1 MPVRRK
7 VVLWSVLTP
16 VALIALLVVVILTFD
31 WNRIKPW
38 LNDRVSE
45 AIGRPFAI
53 NGDLTVTWRRGEG
66 EQGWRT
72 LVPWPRLSAR
82 DITVGNPDW
91 AAQPHMATV
100 RELIFVLRPLP
111 LLANEIAVPT
121 IVIDSPA
128 VWLER
133 LADSRNNWTFDTG
146 PKKNGTSK
154 WQLDVGE
161 VVLAR
166 GNLALTDQLK
176 KISLQAELDT
186 IGNAPLYDKA
196 RDGAL
201 VEPQASAVPP
211 GPPGSAAQADSAP
224 RAGGPASAAPANGGD
239 GRYGVRWKA
248 TGRYNEATINASGKA
263 GTVLSLRN
271 TDVPFPIQADVR
283 VGTTRAQIE
292 GTVTNPA
299 HLAALDV
306 HLTLAGDSMARLYA
320 LTGVVLPSTPP
331 YQTRGRLM
339 ATLRKEGSIYE
350 YQKFTGRVGGSDL
363 SGTLTFTKRD
373 PRPLLAG
380 NLVSNQLRFVDLAP
394 LIGAD
399 AKPGRPAKDSPV
411 AQPADK
417 ALPVAPFRTE
427 RWDEI
432 DADVHFTGK
441 RIIRD
446 AELPITDL
454 VTHLKLQDG
463 VLLLDPLNF
472 GVAGGNLVST
482 VRLDGKREPMGAM
495 VDLKARRMKLKQL
508 FPTIDLMRASIG
520 ELNGSAKLS
529 ATGNSV
535 AALLGSSN
543 GEARLLVENGTV
555 SKFLLEAIGL
565 NVGSLVVSK
574 LFGDKPV
581 QINCGVSDF
590 AMTDGVAR
598 ARTFVLDTQD
608 AVIETTGGIDLR
620 SERLALT
627 IHPDSKGLRVFSLRS
642 PLYVGGTMKNP
653 RVSPDIGVLALRA
666 GGALSLALL
675 APVATAVLPLLDLS
689 PGGDDTQCAKL
700 LAELRKRPTAP
711 PPGKTYKDP
720 KAAAAPADATGAT
733 DTSRSGAE
741 ATARRPGQPAAEA
754 RAGKPPAAS
763 RQEPARPAAQRPPQ
777 RPANERAPQR
787 PGNDRSF
794 YQGG

>member
-66 EQGWRT
+66 ERGWRT

-133 LADSRNNWTFDTG
+133 LADSRNNWTFETG
-146 PKKNGTSK
+146 PKKGTSK

-211 GPPGSAAQADSAP
+211 GPPGSAAQAASAP
-224 RAGGPASAAPANGGD
+224 RADGPASAPPASSAD

-306 HLTLAGDSMARLYA
+306 HLTLAGDSMAKLYA

-350 YQKFTGRVGGSDL
+350 YQKFSGRVGGSDL
-363 SGTLTFTKRD
+363 SGTLTFTKRE

-482 VRLDGKREPMGAM
+482 IRLDGKREPMGAM

-565 NVGSLVVSK
+565 NVGSLVISK

-590 AMTDGVAR
+590 ALTDGVAR
-598 ARTFVLDTQD
+598 ARTFVLDTHD

-642 PLYVGGTMKNP
+642 PLYVGGTMKHP

-689 PGGDDTQCAKL
+689 PGGDDTQCARL

-711 PPGKTYKDP
+711 PPGKTYQDP
-720 KAAAAPADATGAT
+720 KAAAAAAAPAEPAGAAGTGRPGAAAS
-733 DTSRSGAE
+733 SRPGAPAAAAARPGKPA
-741 ATARRPGQPAAEA
+741 ATAPREQPRPP
-754 RAGKPPAAS
+754 
-763 RQEPARPAAQRPPQ
+763 AQRPAQ
-777 RPANERAPQR
+777 RPA
-787 PGNDRSF
+787 NDRSF

>member
-31 WNRIKPW
+31 WNRLKPW

-45 AIGRPFAI
+45 AISRPFAI
-53 NGDLTVTWRRGEG
+53 NGDLTVTWRHGEG
-66 EQGWRT
+66 EKGWHT

-82 DITVGNPDW
+82 DITIGNPDW
-91 AAQPHMATV
+91 AKQPSIATV
-100 RELIFVLRPLP
+100 RELIFVLRPVP
-111 LLANEIAVPT
+111 LLTHQIAVPT

-133 LADSRNNWTFDTG
+133 LPDARNNWTFEFG
-146 PKKNGTSK
+146 PKQGTSE
-154 WQLDVGE
+154 WELDIGE

-166 GNLALTDQLK
+166 GNLTLSDQLE
-176 KISLQAELDT
+176 KIELQAELDT
-186 IGNAPLYDKA
+186 IGERPLYDKA

-201 VEPQASAVPP
+201 VTPEAPAVAPGPPASAV
-211 GPPGSAAQADSAP
+211 AASAP
-224 RAGGPASAAPANGGD
+224 GASGPPASATAAN

-248 TGRYNEATINASGKA
+248 TGRYNDATINASGKA

-271 TDVPFPIQADVR
+271 TNTPFPIQADVR
-283 VGTTRAQIE
+283 VGTTRAVIE

-331 YQTRGRLM
+331 YETRGRLM
-339 ATLRKEGSIYE
+339 ATLRKQGSVYE

-411 AQPADK
+411 AQPSDK

-432 DADVHFTGK
+432 DADVRFTGK

-446 AELPITDL
+446 ADLPVTDL
-454 VTHLKLQDG
+454 VTHLKLEDG

-482 VRLDGKREPMGAM
+482 MRLDGKREPMGAM
-495 VDLKARRMKLKQL
+495 VDMTARHMKLKQL
-508 FPTIDLMRASIG
+508 FPTFDLMRASIG

-535 AALLGSSN
+535 AALMASSN
-543 GEARLLVENGTV
+543 GEAKLLVENGTV
-555 SKFLLEAIGL
+555 SKFLLEAMGL
-565 NVGSLVVSK
+565 NVGSVVIRK
-574 LFGDKPV
+574 LFGDRPV
-581 QINCGVSDF
+581 RINCGVSDF
-590 AMTDGVAR
+590 AFTNGIAR
-598 ARTFVLDTQD
+598 ARTFVLDTDD

-620 SERLALT
+620 NEKLALT
-627 IHPDSKGLRVFSLRS
+627 IHPDSKGVRVFSLRS
-642 PLYVGGTMKNP
+642 PLYVGGTMKKP
-653 RVSPDIGVLALRA
+653 SVSPDIGVLALRA

-675 APVATAVLPLLDLS
+675 APVATAVLPLVDLS
-689 PGGDDTQCAKL
+689 PGGEDNLCATL
-700 LAELRKRPTAP
+700 LADLRKRPVAP

-720 KAAAAPADATGAT
+720 GTGK
-733 DTSRSGAE
+733 SGMV
-741 ATARRPGQPAAEA
+741 
-754 RAGKPPAAS
+754 AGKPIPKETPGTAAQADAQTRQPARPGERDERKPAPA
-763 RQEPARPAAQRPPQ
+763 PARPA
-777 RPANERAPQR
+777 
-787 PGNDRSF
+787 NDAL
-794 YQGG
+794 YKGG

>member
-16 VALIALLVVVILTFD
+16 VALIALLVIVILTFD

-66 EQGWRT
+66 EKGWRT

-91 AAQPHMATV
+91 AAQPNMATV

-133 LADSRNNWTFDTG
+133 LADSRNNWTFETG
-146 PKKNGTSK
+146 PKKGTSK
-154 WQLDVGE
+154 WHLDIGE

-201 VEPQASAVPP
+201 IEPQASAVPP
-211 GPPGSAAQADSAP
+211 GPPASAPQAASSP

-248 TGRYNEATINASGKA
+248 TGRYNDATINANGRA

-283 VGTTRAQIE
+283 VGSTRAQIE

-306 HLTLAGDSMARLYA
+306 HLTLAGDSMAKLYA

-363 SGTLTFTKRD
+363 SGTLTFTKRE

-399 AKPGRPAKDSPV
+399 AEPGRPAKDSPV

-446 AELPITDL
+446 ADLPITDL

-495 VDLKARRMKLKQL
+495 VDMTARRMKLKQL
-508 FPTIDLMRASIG
+508 FPTVDLMRASIG

-565 NVGSLVVSK
+565 NVGSVVVSK

-598 ARTFVLDTQD
+598 ARTFVLDTHD

-627 IHPDSKGLRVFSLRS
+627 IHPDSKGLRIFSLRS
-642 PLYVGGTMKNP
+642 PLYVGGTMKHP

-675 APVATAVLPLLDLS
+675 APVATAVQPLLDIS
-689 PGGDDTQCAKL
+689 PGGDDSQCARL
-700 LAELRKRPTAP
+700 LADLRKRPTAP
-711 PPGKTYKDP
+711 PPGKTYQDP
-720 KAAAAPADATGAT
+720 KAAAAPADTRGA
-733 DTSRSGAE
+733 
-741 ATARRPGQPAAEA
+741 AA
-754 RAGKPPAAS
+754 AAS
-763 RQEPARPAAQRPPQ
+763 RPGAPAAAAGTGKPATTGQREPTRPAGQRPPQ
-777 RPANERAPQR
+777 RPAN
-787 PGNDRSF
+787 DRSF

>member
-66 EQGWRT
+66 EKGWRT

-91 AAQPHMATV
+91 AAQPNMATV

-146 PKKNGTSK
+146 PKEGTSK

-211 GPPGSAAQADSAP
+211 GPPGSAAQAAPAP

-446 AELPITDL
+446 ADLPITDL

-495 VDLKARRMKLKQL
+495 VDLTARRMKLKQL
-508 FPTIDLMRASIG
+508 FPTFDLMRASIG

-627 IHPDSKGLRVFSLRS
+627 IHPDSKGLRIFSLRS

-675 APVATAVLPLLDLS
+675 APVATAVLPLIDLS
-689 PGGDDTQCAKL
+689 PGGEDTQCARL

-720 KAAAAPADATGAT
+720 KAAEAPAGGGAAATASRPAAPA
-733 DTSRSGAE
+733 
-741 ATARRPGQPAAEA
+741 ATAARPGKPAAA
-754 RAGKPPAAS
+754 PRDPP
-763 RQEPARPAAQRPPQ
+763 RPASPPQ
-777 RPANERAPQR
+777 RPA
-787 PGNDRSF
+787 NDRSF

>member
-16 VALIALLVVVILTFD
+16 IALIALLVVVILTFD

-66 EQGWRT
+66 EKGWRT

-91 AAQPHMATV
+91 AAQPNMATV

-146 PKKNGTSK
+146 PKEGTSK
-154 WQLDVGE
+154 WQLDIGE

-201 VEPQASAVPP
+201 VGPQASAVPP
-211 GPPGSAAQADSAP
+211 GPPGSAAQAASAP
-224 RAGGPASAAPANGGD
+224 PAGSPASAAPANGAD

-283 VGTTRAQIE
+283 VGSTRAQIE

-306 HLTLAGDSMARLYA
+306 HLTLAGDSMAKLYA

-446 AELPITDL
+446 VELPITDL

-482 VRLDGKREPMGAM
+482 LRLDGKREPMGAM
-495 VDLKARRMKLKQL
+495 IDLKARRMKLKQL

-627 IHPDSKGLRVFSLRS
+627 IHPDSKGLRIFSLRS
-642 PLYVGGTMKNP
+642 PLYVGGTMKDP

-675 APVATAVLPLLDLS
+675 APVATAVLPLLDIS
-689 PGGDDTQCAKL
+689 PGGDDSQCAKL

-720 KAAAAPADATGAT
+720 KAAAAPTG
-733 DTSRSGAE
+733 SGGAA
-741 ATARRPGQPAAEA
+741 ATASRPGAPAAAA
-754 RAGKPPAAS
+754 RPGKPAAS
-763 RQEPARPAAQRPPQ
+763 PREPARPGGQRPPPQ
-777 RPANERAPQR
+777 RPT
-787 PGNDRSF
+787 NDRSF

>member
-16 VALIALLVVVILTFD
+16 VALIALLVIVILTFD
-31 WNRIKPW
+31 WNRLKPW

-66 EQGWRT
+66 ETGWHT

-82 DITVGNPDW
+82 DITIGNTDW
-91 AAQPHMATV
+91 ARQPNMATV
-100 RELIFVLRPLP
+100 RELIFVLRPVP
-111 LLANEIAVPT
+111 LLTHEIAVPT

-146 PKKNGTSK
+146 PKTGKSK
-154 WQLDVGE
+154 WQLDIGE
-161 VVLAR
+161 VMLAR
-166 GNLALTDQLK
+166 GNLALTDEFK
-176 KISLQAELDT
+176 KIELQAELDT
-186 IGNAPLYDKA
+186 IGNAALYDKT

-201 VEPQASAVPP
+201 TAPQASAVAP
-211 GPPGSAAQADSAP
+211 GPPASATEAASAP
-224 RAGGPASAAPANGGD
+224 ATAGPASAAAAAAN

-248 TGRYNEATINASGKA
+248 TGRYNDATINANGRA
-263 GTVLSLRN
+263 ATVLSLRN
-271 TDVPFPIQADVR
+271 ADVPFPIQADVR

-299 HLAALDV
+299 HLAALDM
-306 HLTLAGDSMARLYA
+306 HLTLSGDSMARLYA

-339 ATLRKEGSIYE
+339 ATLRTEGSIYE

-380 NLVSNQLRFVDLAP
+380 SLESDQLRFADLAP

-399 AKPGRPAKDSPV
+399 ARPGRPAKDSTV

-482 VRLDGKREPMGAM
+482 LRLDGKREPMGAM
-495 VDLKARRMKLKQL
+495 VDMTARHMKLKQL
-508 FPTIDLMRASIG
+508 FPTFDLMRASIG

-535 AALLGSSN
+535 AALMGSSN
-543 GEARLLVENGTV
+543 GEARLLVENGTI
-555 SKFLLEAIGL
+555 SKFLLEAMGL
-565 NVGSLVVSK
+565 NVGSVVIRK
-574 LFGDKPV
+574 LFGDKTV

-590 AMTDGVAR
+590 TFTDGIAR

-620 SERLALT
+620 NERLALT
-627 IHPDSKGLRVFSLRS
+627 IHPDSRGLRVFSLRS
-642 PLYVGGTMKNP
+642 PLYVGGTMKKP
-653 RVSPDIGVLALRA
+653 SVSPDIGVLALRA
-666 GGALSLALL
+666 GGAVSLALL
-675 APVATAVLPLLDLS
+675 APVTTAVLPLIDLS
-689 PGGDDTQCAKL
+689 PGSDDTQCARL
-700 LAELRKRPTAP
+700 LADLRKRPTAP

-720 KAAAAPADATGAT
+720 KAARAPAAKPVAPV
-733 DTSRSGAE
+733 APAA
-741 ATARRPGQPAAEA
+741 ATARP
-754 RAGKPPAAS
+754 GKPVSARQRKQGKPGGQHAPA
-763 RQEPARPAAQRPPQ
+763 PLRPNYDA
-777 RPANERAPQR
+777 
-787 PGNDRSF
+787 F
-794 YQGG
+794 YRGA

>member
-16 VALIALLVVVILTFD
+16 VALIALLVIVILTFD

-38 LNDRVSE
+38 LNERVSE

-66 EQGWRT
+66 ERGWRT

-91 AAQPHMATV
+91 AKQPNMATV
-100 RELIFVLRPLP
+100 QELIFVLRPLP
-111 LLANEIAVPT
+111 LLAHEIAVPS

-133 LADSRNNWTFDTG
+133 LPDARNNWTFDTG
-146 PKKNGTSK
+146 PKKGTSK

-166 GNLALTDQLK
+166 GNLALTDQFK
-176 KISLQAELDT
+176 KIELQAELDT
-186 IGNAPLYDKA
+186 IGNAPLYEKA

-201 VEPQASAVPP
+201 VGPQASAVPP
-211 GPPGSAAQADSAP
+211 GPPGSAPQVASAP
-224 RAGGPASAAPANGGD
+224 APGAASAAAATGAD

-248 TGRYNEATINASGKA
+248 TGRYNDATINANGRA

-271 TDVPFPIQADVR
+271 IDVPFPIQADVR

-299 HLAALDV
+299 HLAAVDV
-306 HLTLAGDSMARLYA
+306 HLTLAGDSMAKLYA

-363 SGTLTFTKRD
+363 SGTLTFTKRE

-411 AQPADK
+411 AQPPDK

-482 VRLDGKREPMGAM
+482 IRLDGKRAPMGAM
-495 VDLKARRMKLKQL
+495 VDMTARRMKLKQL

-565 NVGSLVVSK
+565 NVGSVVVSK

-590 AMTDGVAR
+590 ALTDGVAR
-598 ARTFVLDTQD
+598 ARTFVLDTHD

-642 PLYVGGTMKNP
+642 PLYVGGTMKHP

-675 APVATAVLPLLDLS
+675 APVATAVLPLLDIS
-689 PGGDDTQCAKL
+689 PGGDDSQCARL
-700 LAELRKRPTAP
+700 LADLRKRPTAP

-720 KAAAAPADATGAT
+720 KAAAAPADASAP
-733 DTSRSGAE
+733 AAPA
-741 ATARRPGQPAAEA
+741 ATASRPGAPATATAA
-754 RAGKPPAAS
+754 RPGKPATAGQ
-763 RQEPARPAAQRPPQ
+763 REPAQPTGQRPPQ
-777 RPANERAPQR
+777 RPN
-787 PGNDRSF
+787 NDRSF

>member
-66 EQGWRT
+66 EKGWRT

-91 AAQPHMATV
+91 AAQPNMATV

-146 PKKNGTSK
+146 PKEGTSK

-211 GPPGSAAQADSAP
+211 GPPGSAAQAASAP

-446 AELPITDL
+446 ADLPITDL

-495 VDLKARRMKLKQL
+495 VDLTARRMKLKQL
-508 FPTIDLMRASIG
+508 FPTFDLMRASIG

-627 IHPDSKGLRVFSLRS
+627 IHPDSKGLRIFSLRS

-675 APVATAVLPLLDLS
+675 APVATAVLPLIDLS
-689 PGGDDTQCAKL
+689 PGGEDTQCARL

-720 KAAAAPADATGAT
+720 KAAEAPAGGGAAATASRPAAPA
-733 DTSRSGAE
+733 
-741 ATARRPGQPAAEA
+741 ATAARPGKPAAA
-754 RAGKPPAAS
+754 PRDPP
-763 RQEPARPAAQRPPQ
+763 RPASPPQ
-777 RPANERAPQR
+777 RPA
-787 PGNDRSF
+787 NDRSF

>member
-66 EQGWRT
+66 EKGWRT

-91 AAQPHMATV
+91 AAQPNMATV

-146 PKKNGTSK
+146 PKEGTSK

-211 GPPGSAAQADSAP
+211 GPPGSAAQAASAP

-495 VDLKARRMKLKQL
+495 VDLTARRMKLKQL
-508 FPTIDLMRASIG
+508 FPTFDLMRASIG

-627 IHPDSKGLRVFSLRS
+627 IHPDSKGLRIFSLRS

-675 APVATAVLPLLDLS
+675 APVATAVLPLIDLS
-689 PGGDDTQCAKL
+689 PGGEDTQCARL

-720 KAAAAPADATGAT
+720 KAAEAPAGGGAAATASRPAAPA
-733 DTSRSGAE
+733 
-741 ATARRPGQPAAEA
+741 ATAARPGKPAAA
-754 RAGKPPAAS
+754 PRDPP
-763 RQEPARPAAQRPPQ
+763 RPASPPQ
-777 RPANERAPQR
+777 RPA
-787 PGNDRSF
+787 NDRSF

>member
-16 VALIALLVVVILTFD
+16 IALIALLVILFLTFD
-31 WNRIKPW
+31 WNRVKPW
-38 LNDRVSE
+38 LNDKVSE

-66 EQGWRT
+66 ETGWHT

-82 DITVGNPDW
+82 DITIANTDW
-91 AAQPHMATV
+91 ASQPHLATV
-100 RELIFVLRPLP
+100 RELIFVLRPIP
-111 LLANEIAVPT
+111 LLAHQIAVPT
-121 IVIDSPA
+121 IVVDSPA

-133 LADSRNNWTFDTG
+133 LADSRNNWTLEFG
-146 PKKNGTSK
+146 PKKGPSK
-154 WQLDVGE
+154 WELDIGE

-166 GNLALTDQLK
+166 GNLALADQFK
-176 KISLQAELDT
+176 KIELQAQLDT
-186 IGNAPLYDKA
+186 IGDNPLYDKA

-201 VEPQASAVPP
+201 VGPQASAVPP
-211 GPPGSAAQADSAP
+211 GPPASGAAASAP
-224 RAGGPASAAPANGGD
+224 SATSPPSASAPSASGPPASATAGND
-239 GRYGVRWKA
+239 RYGLRWKA
-248 TGRYNEATINASGKA
+248 TGRYNDATINASGKA

-271 TDVPFPIQADVR
+271 TDVPFPFLADVR
-283 VGTTRAQIE
+283 VGTTRALIE

-299 HLAALDV
+299 HLAAVDV
-306 HLTLAGDSMARLYA
+306 HLTLAGDSMAKLYA

-331 YQTRGRLM
+331 YETRGRLM

-363 SGTLTFTKRD
+363 SGTLTFTKRE

-380 NLVSNQLRFVDLAP
+380 TLQSNQLRFVDLAP

-399 AKPGRPAKDSPV
+399 AKPGQPAKDSPV
-411 AQPADK
+411 RQPPDK

-427 RWDEI
+427 RWDKI

-446 AELPITDL
+446 ADLPITNL

-472 GVAGGNLVST
+472 GVAGGNLVSN

-495 VDLKARRMKLKQL
+495 VDMTARHMKLKQL

-520 ELNGSAKLS
+520 ELNGSARLS

-535 AALLGSSN
+535 GTLLGTSN
-543 GEARLLVENGTV
+543 GEAKLLVENGTV
-555 SKFLLEAIGL
+555 SKFILEAIGL
-565 NVGSLVVSK
+565 NVGSLVINK
-574 LFGDKPV
+574 LFGDRPV

-590 AMTDGVAR
+590 AFTNGIAR
-598 ARTFVLDTQD
+598 ARTFVLDTDD
-608 AVIETTGGIDLR
+608 AVIVTTGGIDLR

-627 IHPDSKGLRVFSLRS
+627 IHPDSKGLRIFSLRS
-642 PLYVGGTMKNP
+642 PLYVGGTMKKP
-653 RVSPDIGVLALRA
+653 TVSPDIGVLALRA
-666 GGALSLALL
+666 GGALSLALV
-675 APVATAVLPLLDLS
+675 APVATAVLPLVDLS
-689 PGGDDTQCAKL
+689 PGGDSSKCATL
-700 LAELRKRPTAP
+700 LADLRKRPLAP

-720 KAAAAPADATGAT
+720 KAG
-733 DTSRSGAE
+733 G
-741 ATARRPGQPAAEA
+741 TAGMT
-754 RAGKPPAAS
+754 AGKPIPPETPGTAA
-763 RQEPARPAAQRPPQ
+763 QAEAQAGRPAHPSPPPEREARKPLRPD
-777 RPANERAPQR
+777 
-787 PGNDRSF
+787 NDAAL
-794 YQGG
+794 YKGG

>member
-16 VALIALLVVVILTFD
+16 IALIALLVVLILTFD
-31 WNRIKPW
+31 WNRLKPW
-38 LNDRVSE
+38 LNDRVTE

-66 EQGWRT
+66 EKGWHT

-82 DITVGNPDW
+82 DITIGNPDW
-91 AAQPHMATV
+91 ARQPNLATV
-100 RELIFVLRPLP
+100 RELIFVLRPVP
-111 LLANEIAVPT
+111 LLAHQIAVPT
-121 IVIDSPA
+121 IVVDSPA

-146 PKKNGTSK
+146 PKTGTSK
-154 WQLDVGE
+154 WELDIGE

-166 GNLALTDQLK
+166 GNLALSDQLK
-176 KISLQAELDT
+176 KIELQAELDT
-186 IGNAPLYDKA
+186 IGESPLYDKA
-196 RDGAL
+196 RNGAL
-201 VEPQASAVPP
+201 VAPEASAVPP
-211 GPPGSAAQADSAP
+211 GPPASAVAAASAP
-224 RAGGPASAAPANGGD
+224 PASAPGASAPAATAKGAN
-239 GRYGVRWKA
+239 GRYGMRWQA
-248 TGRYNEATINASGKA
+248 TGRYNDATINATGKA

-271 TDVPFPIQADVR
+271 TNVPFPILADVR
-283 VGTTRAQIE
+283 VGTTRAVIE

-306 HLTLAGDSMARLYA
+306 HLTLAGDSMAKLYA

-331 YQTRGRLM
+331 YQTRGRMM

-411 AQPADK
+411 TQPPAK

-482 VRLDGKREPMGAM
+482 LRLDGKREPMGAM
-495 VDLKARRMKLKQL
+495 IDMTARRMKLKQL
-508 FPTIDLMRASIG
+508 FPTVDLMRASIG
-520 ELNGSAKLS
+520 ELNGKAKLS

-565 NVGSLVVSK
+565 NVGSLVISK

-590 AMTDGVAR
+590 TFTDGIAR
-598 ARTFVLDTQD
+598 ARTFVLDTDD

-620 SERLALT
+620 DERLALT

-642 PLYVGGTMKNP
+642 PLYVGGTLKKP
-653 RVSPDIGVLALRA
+653 TVSPDIGVLALRA

-675 APVATAVLPLLDLS
+675 APVATAVLPLLDIS
-689 PGGDDTQCAKL
+689 PGGEDTQCARL
-700 LAELRKRPTAP
+700 LADLRKRPTAP

-720 KAAAAPADATGAT
+720 KAASAVA
-733 DTSRSGAE
+733 
-741 ATARRPGQPAAEA
+741 GQPAPGATPGTPAEA
-754 RAGKPPAAS
+754 AAQPGKPARAADQ
-763 RQEPARPAAQRPPQ
+763 RAPARTDSDAL
-777 RPANERAPQR
+777 
-787 PGNDRSF
+787 
-794 YQGG
+794 YKGG

>member
-16 VALIALLVVVILTFD
+16 IALIALLVVVILTFD
-31 WNRIKPW
+31 WNRLKPW

-66 EQGWRT
+66 ERGWHT
-72 LVPWPRLSAR
+72 LVPWPRLAAR
-82 DITVGNPDW
+82 DITIGNPDW
-91 AAQPHMATV
+91 AKQPNLATV
-100 RELIFVLRPLP
+100 RELIFVLRPIP
-111 LLANEIAVPT
+111 LLAHQIAVPT
-121 IVIDSPA
+121 IVVDSPA

-133 LADSRNNWTFDTG
+133 LEDARNNWTLEFG
-146 PKKNGTSK
+146 PKKSPSA
-154 WQLDVGE
+154 WELDIGE

-166 GNLALTDQLK
+166 GNLALSDQFK
-176 KISLQAELDT
+176 KIELQAELDT
-186 IGNAPLYDKA
+186 IGDSALYDKA

-201 VEPQASAVPP
+201 VAPEASAVPP
-211 GPPGSAAQADSAP
+211 GPPASAVAAASAP
-224 RAGGPASAAPANGGD
+224 PASAPGASTPAATAKGAN
-239 GRYGVRWKA
+239 GRYGVRWQA
-248 TGRYNEATINASGKA
+248 TGRYNDATINATGKA

-271 TDVPFPIQADVR
+271 TDVPFPILADVR
-283 VGTTRAQIE
+283 VGTTRAVIE

-299 HLAALDV
+299 QLAALDM
-306 HLTLAGDSMARLYA
+306 HLTLTGDSMSKLYA

-411 AQPADK
+411 TQPPAK
-417 ALPVAPFRTE
+417 VLPVAPFRTE

-495 VDLKARRMKLKQL
+495 IDMTARHMKLKQL
-508 FPTIDLMRASIG
+508 FPTFDLMRASIG
-520 ELNGSAKLS
+520 ELNGKAKLS

-565 NVGSLVVSK
+565 NVGSLVISK

-581 QINCGVSDF
+581 QIHCGVSDF
-590 AMTDGVAR
+590 AFTDGIAR

-620 SERLALT
+620 DERLALT

-642 PLYVGGTMKNP
+642 PLYVGGTMKKP
-653 RVSPDIGVLALRA
+653 TVSPDIGVLALRA

-675 APVATAVLPLLDLS
+675 APVATAVLPLLDIS
-689 PGGDDTQCAKL
+689 PGSENTQCAKL

-720 KAAAAPADATGAT
+720 KAASAVA
-733 DTSRSGAE
+733 
-741 ATARRPGQPAAEA
+741 GQPAPGATPGTPAEA
-754 RAGKPPAAS
+754 AAQPGKPARAADQ
-763 RQEPARPAAQRPPQ
+763 RAPARTDSDALHK
-777 RPANERAPQR
+777 
-787 PGNDRSF
+787 
-794 YQGG
+794 GG

>member
-1 MPVRRK
+1 MPMRRK

-16 VALIALLVVVILTFD
+16 LALIALLVVLILTFD
-31 WNRIKPW
+31 WNRLKPW

-66 EQGWRT
+66 ERGWRT

-82 DITVGNPDW
+82 DITIGNPDW
-91 AAQPHMATV
+91 ASQPDLATV
-100 RELIFVLRPLP
+100 RELIFVLRPVP
-111 LLANEIAVPT
+111 LLVHQIAVPT
-121 IVIDSPA
+121 IVIDGPA

-146 PKKNGTSK
+146 PRAGASK
-154 WQLDVGE
+154 WKLDIGE

-166 GNLALTDQLK
+166 GNLALSDQK
-176 KISLQAELDT
+176 EKIALQAELDT
-186 IGNAPLYDKA
+186 IGDSAIYDKA

-201 VEPQASAVPP
+201 VAPEASAVPP
-211 GPPGSAAQADSAP
+211 GPPASAVASAP
-224 RAGGPASAAPANGGD
+224 AASGPPASASAAN

-248 TGRYNEATINASGKA
+248 TGRYNDATINATGKA

-271 TDVPFPIQADVR
+271 ANVPFPIMADVR
-283 VGTTRAQIE
+283 VGTTRAVIE

-299 HLAALDV
+299 HLAALDMR
-306 HLTLAGDSMARLYA
+306 LTLAGDSMAKLYA

-331 YQTRGRLM
+331 YETRGRLI
-339 ATLRKEGSIYE
+339 ATLRKQGSTYE

-363 SGTLTFTKRD
+363 SGTLTFTRRD

-380 NLVSNQLRFVDLAP
+380 TLVSNQLRFEDLAP

-399 AKPGRPAKDSPV
+399 AKPGRPARDSTV
-411 AQPADK
+411 AQPPDK

-446 AELPITDL
+446 ADLPITDL

-482 VRLDGKREPMGAM
+482 LRLDGKREPMGAM
-495 VDLKARRMKLKQL
+495 VDMSARRMKLKQL
-508 FPTIDLMRASIG
+508 FPTVDLMRASIG
-520 ELNGSAKLS
+520 ELNGSARLS

-535 AALLGSSN
+535 AALMASSN

-565 NVGSLVVSK
+565 NVGSLVISK

-581 QINCGVSDF
+581 QIHCGASDF
-590 AMTDGVAR
+590 AFTNGIAR
-598 ARTFVLDTQD
+598 ARTFVLDTED

-620 SERLALT
+620 NERLALT

-642 PLYVGGTMKNP
+642 PLYVGGTLKKP
-653 RVSPDIGVLALRA
+653 SVSPDIGVLALRA

-675 APVATAVLPLLDLS
+675 APVATAVLPLIDLS
-689 PGGDDTQCAKL
+689 PGTDNTQCAKL
-700 LAELRKRPTAP
+700 LADLRKRPTAP

-720 KAAAAPADATGAT
+720 KAAQAATGTPGAPAGA
-733 DTSRSGAE
+733 SQPE
-741 ATARRPGQPAAEA
+741 LPARAAE
-754 RAGKPPAAS
+754 RDPGKPGD
-763 RQEPARPAAQRPPQ
+763 QRAPL
-777 RPANERAPQR
+777 RPANDAAL
-787 PGNDRSF
+787 